1 MKHKKIQEKKEI
13 EIKEVENPK
22 ELEIAKI
29 TFTFGMSKD
38 EAYAIL
44 NKPKGQI
51 ARNMRKYMNS
61 LVEHAAK
68 KFFEPTEAQEE
79 IVNNCNDISK
89 KD

>member
-1 MKHKKIQEKKEI
+1 MKRKEI

-44 NKPKGQI
+44 NKPRGQI

-61 LVEHAAK
+61 LIEHAAK
-68 KFFEPTEAQEE
+68 KFFEPAKEKEE
-79 IVNNCNDISK
+79 IVTDCNENK
-89 KD
+89 

>member
-1 MKHKKIQEKKEI
+1 MKRNKKEI
-13 EIKEVENPK
+13 ETKELENPK

-38 EAYAIL
+38 EADAIL
-44 NKPKGQI
+44 HKPKGQI

-68 KFFEPTEAQEE
+68 KFFEQEDKTSE
-79 IVNNCNDISK
+79 NVTDC

>member
-1 MKHKKIQEKKEI
+1 MKRKKI
-13 EIKEVENPK
+13 EIKETENPK

-38 EAYAIL
+38 EADAIL

-61 LVEHAAK
+61 LIEHAAK
-68 KFFEPTEAQEE
+68 KFFEPDNPKKE
-79 IVNNCNDISK
+79 IVNNCNEDA
-89 KD
+89 

>member
-1 MKHKKIQEKKEI
+1 MKRKEI
-13 EIKEVENPK
+13 EIKEVDNPK
-22 ELEIAKI
+22 ELEVAKI

-68 KFFEPTEAQEE
+68 QFFKPAEDKEE
-79 IVNNCNDISK
+79 IVNNC
-89 KD
+89 KDSEENT

>member
-1 MKHKKIQEKKEI
+1 MKRKKEI
-13 EIKEVENPK
+13 EIKEIDNPK

-38 EAYAIL
+38 EADAIL

-61 LVEHAAK
+61 LIEHAAR
-68 KFFEPTEAQEE
+68 KFFEPTEEKEE
-79 IVNNCNDISK
+79 IVTDCNENK
-89 KD
+89 

>member
-1 MKHKKIQEKKEI
+1 MTRKEI

-22 ELEIAKI
+22 ELEVAKI

-44 NKPKGQI
+44 NKPKSQI

-68 KFFEPTEAQEE
+68 KFFEPVRPKEE
-79 IVNNCNDISK
+79 IVNNCNEKS
-89 KD
+89 